1 MYIIVVPLQS
11 KFTFKNLLEFI
22 VAGLVMSTEEEA
34 PLASKN
40 KKPHR
45 LLDEVVPL
53 SPVMIILSSLLQ
65 HSYHI
70 LCDTLW
76 REESARS
83 SRVPPSKSKR
93 IVEKNTD
100 QMSVAKEKISSLY
113 YSVSEEKSIFFR
125 T

>member
-1 MYIIVVPLQS
+1 M
-11 KFTFKNLLEFI
+11 
-22 VAGLVMSTEEEA
+22 
-34 PLASKN
+34 KN

-76 REESARS
+76 REESVRS

-100 QMSVAKEKISSLY
+100 QMSVAKEKISSSY